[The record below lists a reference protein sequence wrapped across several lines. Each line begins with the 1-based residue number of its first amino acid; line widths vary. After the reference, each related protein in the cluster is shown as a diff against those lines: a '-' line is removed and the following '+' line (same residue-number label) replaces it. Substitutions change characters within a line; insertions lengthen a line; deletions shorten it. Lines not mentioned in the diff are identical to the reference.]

1 MISNI
6 TNHVI
11 QNLLQANVIRQDEIE
26 VYEFGIETFF
36 SDVFNLITT
45 AIIGILIGQF
55 WQCFIFEV
63 IFISLRSFAGG
74 YHASSE
80 WKCWVLSNAM
90 VIGVLLLSRR
100 LPMWFGLGVGLFL
113 LLVAAGVILLL
124 APVENENNPLDS
136 DEIRNYKCRVRM
148 IMLISVLSGI
158 LLYCLSN
165 HFFWIIVLAVLSV
178 ALSLII
184 GTCASKWKR
193 KQENKDYLCTQKKEP
208 V

>member
-6 TNHVI
+6 ANHVV
-11 QNLLQANVIRQDEIE
+11 QNLLQANIIHQDDIE
-26 VYEFGIETFF
+26 VYKFGIETFF

-55 WQCFIFEV
+55 WECLLFQA

-80 WKCWVLSNAM
+80 LKCWVLSNAM

-100 LPMWFGLGVGLFL
+100 LPMWFGVGVGLFL
-113 LLVAAGVILLL
+113 LLAAAGVILRL

-136 DEIRNYKCRVRM
+136 DEIRSYKRRVR
-148 IMLISVLSGI
+148 IIVLISVLSGI
-158 LLYCLSN
+158 LLYCFSN
-165 HFFWIIVLAVLSV
+165 NFFWIIVLAIFSV
-178 ALSLII
+178 ALSLVI
-184 GTCASKWKR
+184 GTCISKWK
-193 KQENKDYLCTQKKEP
+193 
-208 V
+208 